1 MALLVIVGLY
11 LIGSS
16 LPYTETLSYGVAL
29 ALSLVLLWGR
39 AQSRIQPGAQA
50 GAQPGAQRLAVPRAL
65 AHLLVF
71 PLLLLCVMLHG
82 VYNHPLPD
90 FLKDCWYFTLPVVYL
105 AVGYLVYERVG
116 QWQRLL
122 QPMVLAGTAIAVL
135 SLVHAA
141 LNREALA
148 AASSVDA
155 YREITGTGT
164 FVPMVPLILVLLARR
179 AGLPEQGI
187 LRRKSV
193 RVFIYV
199 VSTAAVLIT
208 FSRTHIL
215 TLVVGVACTV
225 SYRSA
230 LRRLVGGGGLGLVFV
245 LVGLGAGTYLL
256 ANARSGPLDLFLNKV
271 ANSGSEVK
279 VRAYE
284 TFQDINNNWR
294 GYEAYRATKTYEG
307 YSTLDKIFG
316 GGGGALVDLGFA
328 MQLSTAQAFQYI
340 PIMHNGYMYLL
351 VKTGI
356 AGLVL
361 FALLVLQL
369 LVLGRQA
376 LRLRDRE
383 ALFAGLA
390 LLWTPLVM
398 AATQGVITGIYNKGE
413 LIPILFLAGAA
424 TASYAQRRAALE
436 AVAVQQLQQVVM
448 ARRMRMPASV
458 VAVDISLS

>member
-11 LIGSS
+11 LVGSS
-16 LPYTETLSYGVAL
+16 LPYTETLSYGLAV
-29 ALSLVLLWGR
+29 ALSLTLLWGR
-39 AQSRIQPGAQA
+39 VRQ
-50 GAQPGAQRLAVPRAL
+50 GAQPDARQGAQPFAVPRAL
-65 AHLLVF
+65 AHLLIF
-71 PLLLLCVMLHG
+71 PLLLFSVMLHG

-116 QWQRLL
+116 QWQRLM
-122 QPMVLAGTAIAVL
+122 QPMVLAGTGIAVL

-164 FVPMVPLILVLLARR
+164 FVPMMPLILLLLARR
-179 AGLPEQGI
+179 AGLPEDGI
-187 LRRKSV
+187 TRRKAV

-230 LRRLVGGGGLGLVFV
+230 LRRLVQGGGLGLVF
-245 LVGLGAGTYLL
+245 LLIGLGAGAFGLL
-256 ANARSGPLDLFLNKV
+256 NARSGPLDLFLNKV

-294 GYEAYRATKTYEG
+294 GYEAYRATKTFEG
-307 YSTLDKIFG
+307 YAAPEKIFG

-328 MQLSTAQAFQYI
+328 MQLSTARAFQYI

-356 AGLVL
+356 TGLVL

-424 TASYAQRRAALE
+424 TASYAQRRAAVE
-436 AVAVQQLQQVVM
+436 AVAVQQLQQVVA
-448 ARRMRMPASV
+448 ARRIGVPGAAKVLRGQV
-458 VAVDISLS
+458 G